1 MPLTPQREQE
11 IRDEELY
18 RDQVRQSMKR
28 PPNAWDRFNSFF
40 DSRVG
45 FWLLTTVLAGVVATG
60 FTWLQQYNDRE
71 KLRAQ
76 AEADAARRDM
86 DTLLKVVSL
95 VSWDR
100 SGNTKVAVVLL
111 GALTSKNAVDPDVA
125 KKVQALVEAKLDD
138 VLSAPP
144 TKENE
149 AEVNSLLTAL
159 DKQAPTVAAGISN
172 LPIRVYVQIP
182 QGFDREKAG
191 AVADS
196 IRKQNIIVPGIEV
209 VPVRIAPQ
217 VFELRYCPQKIQQAD
232 LPTVQKVADAVIG
245 QAVKLYPLGDSLCG
259 NVRPNHFELWYP
271 KSAVPGA

>member
-1 MPLTPQREQE
+1 MPLTPEREQE
-11 IRDEELY
+11 IRDEEFY
-18 RDQVRQSMKR
+18 RAQVRQSMKR

-40 DSRVG
+40 ESRVG

-76 AEADAARRDM
+76 AEAEAARRDM
-86 DTLLKVVSL
+86 DTLLKVVQL

-100 SGNTKVAVVLL
+100 SGNTKVAIVLL
-111 GALTSKNAVDPDVA
+111 GALTSKNAVDPEVA
-125 KKVQALVEAKLDD
+125 KKVQSLVEAKLED
-138 VLSAPP
+138 VLNAPP

-159 DKQAPTVAAGISN
+159 DRQAPTVATGISN
-172 LPIRVYVQIP
+172 LPMRVYVQIP
-182 QGFDREKAG
+182 QGADREKAG
-191 AVADS
+191 AAADS
-196 IRKQNIIVPGIEV
+196 LRKQNIIVPGIEV
-209 VPVRIAPQ
+209 VSLRATPQ
-217 VFELRYCPQKIQQAD
+217 AYELRYCPQKIQPTD
-232 LPTVQKVADAVIG
+232 MPTVQKAVDATIG
-245 QAVKLYPLGDSLCG
+245 QAVRPYPLPDSMCG